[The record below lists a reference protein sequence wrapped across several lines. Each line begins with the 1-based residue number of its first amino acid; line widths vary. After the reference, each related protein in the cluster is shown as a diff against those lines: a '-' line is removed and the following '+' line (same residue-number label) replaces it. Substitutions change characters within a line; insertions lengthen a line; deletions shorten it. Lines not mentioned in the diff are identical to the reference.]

1 MNLVVVPL
9 GRMELPAVGPTS
21 VVSASTNMLRG
32 LSGRGMSTPPAT
44 KAHSGAGTGRALQ
57 VLRRIPRR
65 RDTGEIGPLR
75 LLRRGAAVALRITR
89 HHTAFAG
96 VADEINADVE
106 LGGQYGQHLAHL
118 VDR

>member
-1 MNLVVVPL
+1 
-9 GRMELPAVGPTS
+9 MERRLHFARLRRAARLPAYPPNAAAS
-21 VVSASTNMLRG
+21 SAVMGNKVRI
-32 LSGRGMSTPPAT
+32 RRPA
-44 KAHSGAGTGRALQ
+44 S
-57 VLRRIPRR
+57 
-65 RDTGEIGPLR
+65 